1 MTALF
6 LGNTYPYTQ
15 SSNRCSTYKGQFRG
29 IAFEVKSASA
39 QLTSSTPVVYRG
51 VAH

>member
-6 LGNTYPYTQ
+6 LGNTYHYTQ
-15 SSNRCSTYKGQFRG
+15 SSNRRSTYKGQFRG
-29 IAFEVKSASA
+29 IVFEVKSAPA
-39 QLTSSTPVVYRG
+39 QITSGVPVFYRG

>member
-6 LGNTYPYTQ
+6 LGNIYQYTQ
-15 SSNRCSTYKGQFRG
+15 SSNRRSTYKGQFRG
-29 IAFEVKSASA
+29 IAFEVKSAPA
-39 QLTSSTPVVYRG
+39 QLASSAPVFYRG